1 MIERAAR
8 TIALALFA
16 RIETG
21 QLTVVERGRRRV
33 FGQGCPQ
40 ATVAVHSPRAWPTL
54 ARGGKGVAE
63 AYVAGLWDSPDLA
76 ALFEV
81 AARNMHPIDE
91 LRRRLAPLRAP
102 VQRVRNR
109 YAHNAP
115 ARARQDIAAHYDLGN
130 ALFEL
135 MLDETMM
142 YSCAIFE
149 RRDATLA
156 DASRAKLE
164 RLCRKLDLRAG
175 DEVVEIGTGWGG
187 FALHAAATRGCR
199 VTTTTIS
206 REQREYAQA
215 RVRAAGL
222 DDRVTVL
229 GEDYRALRGSYD
241 KLVSIEMIEALGWKD
256 FGTFFARCGALL
268 RPHGAM
274 ALQAI
279 TIDDRL
285 FEVDKLSRTF
295 IRSHIFPHGC
305 LPSLETLARAVAR
318 RSDLR
323 IVDLED
329 ITPHY
334 VETLRRWRANFDAAR
349 ERLQAL
355 GYDERFRRLWG
366 LYLCFCEAGFEARR
380 IGDVQVVLAKPRWR
394 GRTAAGAAPAPR
406 SALAVAA
413 ES

>member
-8 TIALALFA
+8 RLALALFA
-16 RIETG
+16 RIEIG
-21 QLTVVERGRRRV
+21 QLTVVESGRRRV
-33 FGQGCPQ
+33 FGQGLPQ
-40 ATVAVHSPRAWPTL
+40 ATVLVHSPRAWPAL
-54 ARGGKGVAE
+54 ARGSKGVAE

-91 LRRRLAPLRAP
+91 LRRRLAPLRTP

-109 YAHNAP
+109 TAHNSP
-115 ARARQDIAAHYDLGN
+115 ARSREDIAAHYDLGN

-164 RLCRKLDLRAG
+164 RLCGKLHLRAS
-175 DEVVEIGTGWGG
+175 DEVLEIGTGWGG

-206 REQREYAQA
+206 REQREYAEA

-222 DDRVTVL
+222 EDRVTVL
-229 GEDYRALRGSYD
+229 GEDYRSLRGSYD

-256 FGTFFARCGALL
+256 FGTFFARCAALL

-285 FEVDKLSRTF
+285 FDVDKLSRTF
-295 IRSHIFPHGC
+295 IRTYIFPHGC
-305 LPSLETLARAVAR
+305 LPSLEAIARSVAR
-318 RSDLR
+318 RTDLR
-323 IVDLED
+323 IVDVED

-334 VETLRRWRANFDAAR
+334 AETLRRWRANFDAAR

-355 GYDERFRRLWG
+355 GYDERFRRLWR
-366 LYLCFCEAGFEARR
+366 LYLSFTEAGFEARR

-394 GRTAAGAAPAPR
+394 APAPP
-406 SALAVAA
+406 AAVPAVAVAA